1 MEADQPRDAAE
12 EAESPFSI
20 RAASSRIDVGSRI
33 LKADETFV
41 VLDRSGDISPGGA
54 NELGLYHAGTRF
66 LSRFALHLEGGRPF
80 LLSSEVHE
88 DNAAFVAN
96 LTNPDLLRNGASLTR
111 GSVHLVREC
120 RLGPSTLDVRVRLR
134 SYAAEPLR
142 LRLTLEI
149 ESDFA
154 DIFEV
159 RGTPRPARGRLFPPR
174 WRNGVVPA
182 HLWGA
187 RWDRPPSARG
197 CDAGGDSRFRRQA
210 RVRRR
215 ALGGGRADA
224 ELAGGLSRREI
235 RDRPHGRP
243 ERGPPRFA
251 AGARLQREV
260 RCLAPPVRRGSP
272 DDDDAHRLGHLPLR
286 RRALVQRSLRP
297 RRHPDRPR
305 AAVAG
310 SGSGPRRPALSGGA
324 PGPRGRSVPGRR
336 ARQDSSRGS
345 PRRDGQPRRG
355 ALRPVLRERRRH
367 TALRHPRRSP
377 LRSDGR
383 SRVRPGDV
391 AARREGARV
400 DESMGRSRWGR
411 LPRVFR
417 SVPAGPRPSGLE
429 GLA

>member
-1 MEADQPRDAAE
+1 MEADQPRDVAE

-80 LLSSEVHE
+80 LLSSEVRE

-120 RLGPSTLDVRVRLR
+120 RLGPATLEVRVLLR
-134 SYAAEPLR
+134 SYASEALR

-174 WRNGVVPA
+174 WRDGSF
-182 HLWGA
+182 LL
-187 RWDRPPSARG
+187 SY
-197 CDAGGDSRFRRQA
+197 GGLDGI
-210 RVRRR
+210 VRRLR
-215 ALGGGRADA
+215 VDATPAATRVSGGKLEFDVALS
-224 ELAGGLSRREI
+224 AGEEQTLSWQAVCRVGKI

-243 ERGPPRFA
+243 ERGPARFA
-251 AGARLQREV
+251 AGARIQREV
-260 RCLAPPVRRGSP
+260 RRLAPPVRRGSP

-336 ARQDSSRGS
+336 ARQDSSRGA

-367 TALRHPRRSP
+367 SALRHPRRSA

-400 DESMGRSRWGR
+400 DGSMGRSRWRR